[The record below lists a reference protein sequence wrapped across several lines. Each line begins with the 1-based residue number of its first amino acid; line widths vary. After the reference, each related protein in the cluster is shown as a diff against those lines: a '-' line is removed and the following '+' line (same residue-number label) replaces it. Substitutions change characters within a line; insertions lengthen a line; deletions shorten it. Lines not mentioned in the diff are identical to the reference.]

1 MTDGVQT
8 RWGAFDGRSCW
19 NAAIPTPPRSSRKVT
34 SVDVARRAGVSQSTV
49 SLVLSGKAPG
59 RVSPATADAVRD
71 AARQLGYRPN
81 AAARALRS
89 GTASAVGLVVS
100 DVTHPFFGPT
110 LRGAQ
115 RAAHQAGHVVV
126 LIDDNY
132 GAAWG
137 DSSVELLREGAVD
150 GFVFFAADPPPS
162 LRRPGAPPIVLVET
176 ERPRIPSVRLDV
188 ETGLDLLFDHLAELG
203 HRRIGYVRSAVE
215 GQTFDRRHARWAQR
229 LAALGEDPADQV
241 VVSSLFNAEAVIAA
255 GDALLAQLD
264 RLTAV
269 ICDDDFL
276 AAGVIAAAAR
286 RGVAVPGELSVCGFD
301 DVALSRLVT
310 PPLTTIRF
318 DAGDLGAAAFDLL
331 LARLQGRRTHNRV
344 LPCELRVRESTG
356 PAR

>member
-1 MTDGVQT
+1 M
-8 RWGAFDGRSCW
+8 GAPAG
-19 NAAIPTPPRSSRKVT
+19 IPPITTSPRSPRAPRGARKVT
-34 SVDVARRAGVSQSTV
+34 SVDVARHAGVSQSTV

-59 RVSPATADAVRD
+59 RVSPATADAVRV
-71 AARQLGYRPN
+71 AARELGYRPN

-115 RAAHQAGHVVV
+115 RAAFEAGHVVV

-176 ERPRIPSVRLDV
+176 ERPRMPSVRLDV
-188 ETGLDLLFDHLAELG
+188 ESGTDAMFAHLVELG
-203 HRRIGYVRSAVE
+203 HRRIGYVQSAVA
-215 GQTFDRRHARWAQR
+215 GQTFERRHGRWAAN
-229 LAALGEDPADQV
+229 LDALGEDPTDQV
-241 VVSSLFNAEAVIAA
+241 VVCSLFTADAVIAA
-255 GDALLAQLD
+255 GHQLLDQLD

-276 AAGVIAAAAR
+276 AAGVLAAAAQ
-286 RGVAVPGELSVCGFD
+286 RGVRIPDQLSVGGFD
-301 DVALSRLVT
+301 DVAISRLVT
-310 PPLTTIRF
+310 PPLTTVRF
-318 DAGDLGAAAFDLL
+318 DAGDLGAAAFELL
-331 LARLQGRRTHNRV
+331 LARLQGRRAPNRV
-344 LPCELRVRESTG
+344 LPSELRVRGSTG